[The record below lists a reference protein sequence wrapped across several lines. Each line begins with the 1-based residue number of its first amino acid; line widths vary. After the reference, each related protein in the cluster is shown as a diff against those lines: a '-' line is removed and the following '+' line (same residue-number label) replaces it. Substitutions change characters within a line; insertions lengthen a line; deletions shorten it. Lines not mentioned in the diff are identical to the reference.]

1 MARNGTVVTRGK
13 NIKQILANPTL
24 FQSFGAQVGD
34 TGVTAKNNR
43 KIIPAGTPVGGENS
57 FYEDEK
63 VILSVT
69 NTAEKAEETQ
79 GVLLFDVDVTDG
91 ANNATVLVFGFVN
104 EARLETGL
112 VVATEAKKALDN
124 KVTFVKRNA

>member
-1 MARNGTVVTRGK
+1 MARNGTVVTKGK

-24 FQSFGAQVGD
+24 FQSFGAQVDD
-34 TGVTAKNNR
+34 TGLTAKNNR

-63 VILSVT
+63 AVLSVT

-112 VVATEAKKALDN
+112 VVTTEAKKALEN